1 MKLPGLDLDALGAY
15 LSGHVPG
22 YTGRLEAQLITGGK
36 SNLTYRLSDGA
47 HAWVLRRPPLG
58 PLTPSAHDMAR
69 EYRVVAA
76 LGATEVPVAPAVLC
90 CEDPSVIG
98 VPFAITEFVV
108 GRVLQSA
115 EDAATLGPAG
125 QRACGLELMDRLA
138 QLHAVDPDAV
148 GLAGFGRA
156 EGYLERQV
164 RRWSDQWTR
173 VRTRDA
179 GEPLEL
185 ARRLRASLPARSE
198 RAIVHGD
205 FRLDNV
211 ILAPDSVS
219 VRAIVDWEMATLGDP
234 LADLGMALVYWDPL
248 TEPVLG
254 VRHIRAVANQFPSAD
269 EMARRYA
276 EASGRAVDDLDFYVA
291 LACYKL
297 AVIAEGIHQRY
308 LAGATVGGG
317 FSTVGAAVMPLLH
330 AGLARVSAS

>member
-1 MKLPGLDLDALGAY
+1 VNPPGLDLAALHAY

-22 YTGRLEAQLITGGK
+22 YTGQIAARLLAGGK
-36 SNLTYRLSDGA
+36 SNLTYRLSDGV
-47 HAWVLRRPPLG
+47 HEWVLRRPPLG

-76 LGATEVPVAPAVLC
+76 LGATDVPVAPAVHL
-90 CEDPSVIG
+90 CEDPSVLG
-98 VPFAITEFVV
+98 VPFAITGFVA
-108 GRVLQSA
+108 GRVVQSA
-115 EDAATLGPAG
+115 EEAATLGPAG
-125 QRACGLELMDRLA
+125 QRGCGLELMDRLA
-138 QLHAVDPDAV
+138 QLHAVDPGAV
-148 GLAGFGRA
+148 GLDGFGRA

-173 VRTRDA
+173 VRTRDVP
-179 GEPLEL
+179 EPLEL
-185 ARRLRASLPARSE
+185 ARRLRASLPARSD

-211 ILAPDSVS
+211 ILAADDTT

-234 LADLGMALVYWDPL
+234 LADLAMALVYWDPL

-254 VRHIRAVANQFPSAD
+254 VRHIRAVANDFPDAGA
-269 EMARRYA
+269 MAARYA
-276 EASGRAVDDLDFYVA
+276 ERSGRAVDGLDFHVA

-308 LAGATVGGG
+308 VAGATVGDG

-330 AGLARVSAS
+330 AGLSRLRG

>member
-1 MKLPGLDLDALGAY
+1 MNPPGLDLDALHTY
-15 LSGHVPG
+15 LQGHVPE
-22 YTGRLEAQLITGGK
+22 YSGRLDARLLAGGK
-36 SNLTYRLSDGA
+36 SNLTYRLDDGA

-76 LGATEVPVAPAVLC
+76 LGATAVPVAPAVAL
-90 CEDPSVIG
+90 CEDPSVLG
-98 VPFAITEFVV
+98 VPFAITGFVA

-115 EDAATLGPAG
+115 EEAATLGPAG

-148 GLAGFGRA
+148 GLGGFGRA

-173 VRTRDA
+173 VRTRDVA
-179 GEPLEL
+179 EPLEL
-185 ARRLRASLPARSE
+185 ARRLRAALPARSD

-211 ILAPDSVS
+211 ILAPDSLA

-254 VRHIRAVANQFPSAD
+254 VRHIRAIENAFPSAD
-269 EMARRYA
+269 AMAARYA
-276 EASGRAVDDLDFYVA
+276 ASAGRAVDDLDFYVA
-291 LACYKL
+291 LASFKL
-297 AVIAEGIHQRY
+297 AVIAEGIHQRF
-308 LAGATVGGG
+308 LAGATVGDGFATIGG
-317 FSTVGAAVMPLLH
+317 AVMPLLH
-330 AGLARVSAS
+330 HGLARVPA